1 MATPYYRALATAK
14 LLSDE
19 LKTETD
25 RRKAMELCFKK
36 IHASLD
42 MYRGHYINRLRF
54 HLNRHHTEYLRKVR
68 AAAAT
73 KATKTTKQ
81 EEDGPAHKQQKTSS
95 SLRVGIA
102 TDMAARISRLEQTVR
117 ERDAEIERLC
127 ALLDAKDSFY

>member
-68 AAAAT
+68 AAATAT
-73 KATKTTKQ
+73 KTKQ
-81 EEDGPAHKQQKTSS
+81 EEDEPAHKKKTS

-102 TDMAARISRLEQTVR
+102 TDMAAQIRRLEQTVR

-127 ALLDAKDSFY
+127 ALLDAKDSL